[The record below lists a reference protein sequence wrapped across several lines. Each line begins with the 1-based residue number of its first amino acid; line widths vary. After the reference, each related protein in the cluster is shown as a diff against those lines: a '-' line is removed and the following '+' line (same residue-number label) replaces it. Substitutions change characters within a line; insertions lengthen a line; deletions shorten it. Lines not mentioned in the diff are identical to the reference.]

1 MLFQIPFVIIVQSHL
16 LRDKGS
22 VRLRHVTGDGTADS
36 SGPSSNERLVEL
48 ENLAFTIREMLS
60 QLSSGEDGTSE
71 DHHRTIESS
80 STALSSTYSS
90 KDAARGGNLKPSM
103 DCIYV
108 DHDQYYE
115 SSRIVGKAE
124 TPHWKVII
132 RTMKVVIQKG
142 EQFVSGMVDPS
153 IVDAGESLPMFAV
166 SDISFWALREFGTC
180 LMKRGCQERS
190 AVGACR
196 EVTDTYPN
204 FKRIIKTLGSAIE
217 NYMKRNGYWSTTT
230 STSAPSGHH
239 RVPSQN
245 RQGLVNLLLY
255 SRSDDRFDLISL
267 ETYHQ
272 QDNTN
277 DAGRNARRK

>member
-1 MLFQIPFVIIVQSHL
+1 VVIVQSHL

-22 VRLRHVTGDGTADS
+22 VRLRHVTGDGTTDS
-36 SGPSSNERLVEL
+36 SGSSNNERFVEL

-60 QLSSGEDGTSE
+60 QLSAGEDGTPE
-71 DHHRTIESS
+71 DHHRMIENSSATLSS
-80 STALSSTYSS
+80 STSTKEATRS
-90 KDAARGGNLKPSM
+90 GTLKPSM

-124 TPHWKVII
+124 TPHWKVVI
-132 RTMKVVIQKG
+132 RTMKIIMQKG
-142 EQFVSGMVDPS
+142 EQFVSGIVDPS
-153 IVDAGESLPMFAV
+153 IVDAGETLPMFAV
-166 SDISFWALREFGTC
+166 SEISFWALREFGTC
-180 LMKRGCQERS
+180 LMKRGCHERS

-196 EVTDTYPN
+196 EVTDAYPN

-217 NYMKRNGYWSTTT
+217 NFMKRNGYWSTTT
-230 STSAPSGHH
+230 NTSVPASGHH
-239 RVPSQN
+239 RMPSQN

-255 SRSDDRFDLISL
+255 TRSDDRFDLISL

-277 DAGRNARRK
+277 ETGRNARRK